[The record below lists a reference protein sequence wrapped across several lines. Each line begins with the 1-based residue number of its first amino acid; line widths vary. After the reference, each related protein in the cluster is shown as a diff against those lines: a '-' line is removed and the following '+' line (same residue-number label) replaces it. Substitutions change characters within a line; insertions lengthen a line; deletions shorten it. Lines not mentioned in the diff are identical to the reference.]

1 MPEGSGRTPERRV
14 SRALGVGGLLAVA
27 ALVVFVARPTDG
39 PSPAPVTDPPGSSAQ
54 PPAAPAQASDE
65 DFCGGFRSLAE
76 SQALY
81 VSQGES
87 ADPDQLRESADTL
100 VGIGVPESM
109 SIPARSGYYAVISG
123 IYESIDDDVAP
134 AAVGAPDEPLDG
146 ADAAFSSYLAEFC
159 PP

>member
-1 MPEGSGRTPERRV
+1 MPEVSRRTPDRRV
-14 SRALGVGGLLAVA
+14 SRALGVAGLLAVA
-27 ALVVFVARPTDG
+27 GLVVFVARPTD
-39 PSPAPVTDPPGSSAQ
+39 SPPPTPAADPPGSSAQ

-65 DFCGGFRSLAE
+65 DFCGGFRRLAE
-76 SQALY
+76 SQALH

-87 ADPDQLRESADTL
+87 ADPDQLRESADAL

-109 SIPARSGYYAVISG
+109 SIAARSGYYTVISG
-123 IYESIDDDVAP
+123 VYESVDDDLAP